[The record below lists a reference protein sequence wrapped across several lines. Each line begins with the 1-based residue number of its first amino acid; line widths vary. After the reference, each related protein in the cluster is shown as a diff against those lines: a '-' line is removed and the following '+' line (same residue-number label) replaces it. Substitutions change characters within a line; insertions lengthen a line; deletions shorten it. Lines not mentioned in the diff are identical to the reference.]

1 MGEAMT
7 NAVSEYVAKCLAE
20 CPAGAEEALLAALAR
35 RLLARQVGD
44 DLVLLRDASG
54 PVAYLFPLE
63 DTGPPPPGDM
73 DSPEFA
79 AWVRSRMEDDSP
91 PIPEEVFEAHLKTL
105 MDLDL

>member
-1 MGEAMT
+1 MT
-7 NAVSEYVAKCLAE
+7 NAISEYVAKCLAE
-20 CPAGAEEALLAALAR
+20 CPAGAEEVLPAELAR
-35 RLLARQVGD
+35 RLLARHLGD
-44 DLVLLRDASG
+44 DPVLLRDASG

-91 PIPEEVFEAHLKTL
+91 LIPAETFLAYLKKREE
-105 MDLDL
+105 DL